1 MTYVI
6 NNYDGTTLVSIADRT
21 VNTTRTSIKLPG
33 RDYPRYGEPVVED
46 LVWMLQHFAA
56 ASSPLNPIP
65 GQIWYDT
72 NSQSI
77 RVYNGS
83 SWLGTGKTVLASS
96 FPALG
101 ENGQVF
107 YHTSKRQVFVYDSN
121 NNPVWK
127 LVGPIGAYDNSD
139 PPDDPTPGHTAIE
152 AAKISG
158 KDVLNNDV
166 IVSVIKVAVNGQL
179 VAIVSKDASFQP
191 VPAITGFAN
200 ILPGINLNST
210 LSLNFNGNSS
220 SATTAANTSQL
231 GGIAASVYMRKDQTN
246 LPSSSLSFDLGSG
259 TFLYNN
265 VYAATFRGT
274 ATSAQYADVA
284 ERYHA
289 DETVN
294 PGQLVKIGGENEIT
308 LTRKRGCEDVL
319 GVASTNPA
327 VMLNSEAGSDL
338 THPYVALAGRV
349 PVRVIGTVTKGDRLM
364 ASSVAGVACAWEP
377 SYGFLAIVGR
387 SLENK
392 TDVGLGTVEAIV
404 GAK

>member
-56 ASSPLNPIP
+56 ASSPLNPIA

-83 SWLGTGKTVLASS
+83 TWLGTGKTVLASS

-121 NNPVWK
+121 NSPVWK

-139 PPDDPTPGHTAIE
+139 PNDPIPGYTAIE
-152 AAKISG
+152 AARILG
-158 KDVLNNDV
+158 TDTINH
-166 IVSVIKVAVNGQL
+166 SVIRVTVNGQL
-179 VAIVSKDASFQP
+179 VAIVSKDSSFIP
-191 VPAITGFAN
+191 NTAITGFAN

-210 LSLNFNGNSS
+210 LSLNFNGNST

-246 LPSSSLSFDLGSG
+246 VPNANNSYDLGASG
-259 TFLYNN
+259 T
-265 VYAATFRGT
+265 VYANVWATLFRGT

-349 PVRVIGTVTKGDRLM
+349 PVRVIGIVTKGDRLM